1 MTDKTPKST
10 FAAFWALI
18 LSIFGW
24 GSAPVFIRWLGDAY
38 DPYSQAF
45 IRYASAAVVLTV
57 ICWLG
62 YRREFLNILRSPRGV
77 WGIALITMF
86 LQTFWTLGCLK
97 TSSATVAQ
105 LTSKLSIVFVI
116 PMGYIMFREERTVIK
131 NPFYLVGTVL
141 SLVGLAAVVSRDGDP
156 LSFRFD
162 AATVYLVLVA
172 ILWAVYT
179 VWARHIVLR
188 VHPLPMFTVMAIL
201 VTVGLGAVSVVLG
214 NPKTLITAG
223 ASTAGLAF
231 VSGMFPIALAH
242 PCFHY
247 AQRHLGSAFCSS
259 MNLINPLAT
268 FLFSLVILP
277 NERLLLHQWVGAAL
291 LLGGTFLVA
300 RASHG
305 LTEVNPVSPENRGTA

>member
-1 MTDKTPKST
+1 MTDKGSKNT

-45 IRYASAAVVLTV
+45 IRYASAALVLTV
-57 ICWLG
+57 ICWIG
-62 YRREFLNILRSPRGV
+62 YRREFLAILRNPRGV
-77 WGIALITMF
+77 WGIALVTMF

-116 PMGYIMFREERTVIK
+116 PLGYVMFREERTVIRS
-131 NPFYLVGTVL
+131 PSYLLGTVL
-141 SLVGLAAVVSRDGDP
+141 SLLGLAAVVSRDGD
-156 LSFRFD
+156 LLMFRFD
-162 AATVYLVLVA
+162 TATVYLVMVA
-172 ILWAVYT
+172 VLWAVYT
-179 VWARHIVLR
+179 VWARHIVLG
-188 VHPLPMFTVMAIL
+188 VHPVPMFTVMAIL
-201 VTVGLGAVSVVLG
+201 VTVGLGVVSLVLG
-214 NPKTLITAG
+214 NPATLVTAG
-223 ASTAGLAF
+223 VRTAGLAF

-268 FLFSLVILP
+268 FLFSLIILP
-277 NERLLLHQWVGAAL
+277 DEKLLLHQWFGAAL
-291 LLGGTFLVA
+291 LLTGTFLVA

-305 LTEVNPVSPENRGTA
+305 LTEDTPRQTEHRGE

>member
-1 MTDKTPKST
+1 MTDKTSKKT

-57 ICWLG
+57 ICSVG
-62 YRREFLNILRSPRGV
+62 YRQEFLKILRNPRGV

-105 LTSKLSIVFVI
+105 LISKLSIVLVI
-116 PMGYIMFREERTVIK
+116 PMGYVMFREERTVIK
-131 NPFYLVGTVL
+131 NPSYLFGTLL
-141 SLVGLAAVVSRDGDP
+141 SLVGLAAVVSRDGD
-156 LSFRFD
+156 LLTFQFD
-162 AATVYLVLVA
+162 MGTGYLILAA

-179 VWARHIVLR
+179 VWARHIALG
-188 VHPLPMFTVMAIL
+188 VHPLPMFTVMAIF
-201 VTVGLGAVSVVLG
+201 VTVGLGVVSLLMG
-214 NPKTLITAG
+214 SPKTLISAG
-223 ASTAGLAF
+223 APTAGLAF

-277 NERLLLHQWVGAAL
+277 NEKLLLHQWVGAAL

-305 LTEVNPVSPENRGTA
+305 LTEENPISLENRGKT